1 MCDTAKVPNVWR
13 SSNMKFQNVCDV
25 RWKIL
30 DARFVCM
37 NAKSTNKMECQRKY
51 FYLQKV
57 QARSFKWFC
66 TQTIRTSHTVLHW
79 KQLVVAG
86 INKPCLCVTKEGS
99 IRLKWHRH
107 GNGNCCWQRCASCG
121 YNGICYD
128 DIRSNMEIW
137 AIATAK
143 ARNRMKWKLEQ
154 NDGKRQKEYSVVEN
168 CLSHM
173 LLTAH

>member
-1 MCDTAKVPNVWR
+1 MRFVHTLIYLNKRTSSICADERNNERCWIREVMWDTAKVPNVWR
-13 SSNMKFQNVCDV
+13 SSNLKFQNVCDM
-25 RWKIL
+25 RRKIL

-37 NAKSTNKMECQRKY
+37 NAKSTNNMECHRKY

-57 QARSFKWFC
+57 QACSFKWFC

-107 GNGNCCWQRCASCG
+107 GNGNCCW
-121 YNGICYD
+121 
-128 DIRSNMEIW
+128 
-137 AIATAK
+137 
-143 ARNRMKWKLEQ
+143 
-154 NDGKRQKEYSVVEN
+154 
-168 CLSHM
+168 
-173 LLTAH
+173 